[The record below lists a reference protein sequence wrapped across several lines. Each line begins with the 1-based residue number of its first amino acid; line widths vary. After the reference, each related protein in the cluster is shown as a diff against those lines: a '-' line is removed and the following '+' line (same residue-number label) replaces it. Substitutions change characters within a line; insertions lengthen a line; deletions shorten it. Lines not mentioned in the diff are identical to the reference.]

1 MSNVTELKKDAMEF
15 DAIDGVPVEKPEETP
30 EEEVKSEK
38 KRGVFRTIGHYAAA
52 PFRFVGRKLKEN
64 PGSAVVGATIG
75 GGLVLGGKAL
85 IDFIKDRRS
94 GGEEEPVEIEDTG
107 EEEVQNEDY
116 TTDDID
122 EAM

>member
-15 DAIDGVPVEKPEETP
+15 EAIDGVPVEKPEETP
-30 EEEVKSEK
+30 EEVKTEK
-38 KRGVFRTIGHYAAA
+38 KRGVFRTIGHYVAA

-64 PGSAVVGATIG
+64 PGSAAVGATLG

-94 GGEEEPVEIEDTG
+94 SGEEDAVEIEDTG
-107 EEEVQNEDY
+107 EIVRDEAYE
-116 TTDDID
+116 TDDNID

>member
-15 DAIDGVPVEKPEETP
+15 EAIDGVPVEKPEEKP
-30 EEEVKSEK
+30 EEVKAEK

-64 PGSAVVGATIG
+64 PGSAAVGATLG

-94 GGEEEPVEIEDTG
+94 GGEEDAIEIEDTG
-107 EEEVQNEDY
+107 EVVQEEAYE
-116 TTDDID
+116 TDDVD
-122 EAM
+122 EEAM